1 MGVGDVGASGSREA
15 SDNAR
20 AEGVGQLDIDLGLVD
35 ELTKRET
42 AALDGKH
49 VRSLAYREQ
58 ARRRLPGGV
67 SSSWQSWPPHPIYVD
82 RGEGSHVWDIDGNE
96 YVDLHNGYG
105 AMVMGHAH
113 AKIVEAVRK
122 RVALGTHFA
131 QPTEEALPV
140 AENLAERYRL
150 PYWRFGN
157 SGTESTLDACR
168 MMRALTGRKKLIK
181 IEGSYH
187 GHHDSLM
194 VSVFPGRGVA
204 GPRERPAS
212 VPQTLGMPD
221 GIVEQVVCVPFN
233 NAAAMELAFAEHDGQ
248 IAGVMI
254 EPAMSNCGLV
264 LPDPGYLQSVI
275 DVAHRNG
282 ALVAFDE
289 VKTGFTLAWGG
300 AVQAFGAVPDLVCLA
315 KSLGAG
321 LPCGAIGGTED
332 AMSMIIS
339 GELDQVGTFNGN
351 PLTMTA
357 AKVNLEDVLVPEAYE
372 ELDRINRILGR
383 CEDVIGRH
391 GLPASMKLLGAKGSI
406 DWSPRPIHEYRDLW
420 AIDDRVPQLAWLWQ
434 LNRGVFKSPGSKWES
449 WTTSIVHSDA
459 DAQRYVD
466 NFEELAGAITS

>member
-1 MGVGDVGASGSREA
+1 MTANDVVE
-15 SDNAR
+15 
-20 AEGVGQLDIDLGLVD
+20 IDLGLVD

-42 AALDGKH
+42 AALDRKH
-49 VRSLAYREQ
+49 ARSLSYREE

-96 YVDLHNGYG
+96 YADYHNGFG
-105 AMVMGHAH
+105 VMVMGHAH
-113 AKIVEAVRK
+113 PRIVEAVRR

-131 QPTEEALPV
+131 QPTEDALPV

-168 MMRALTGRKKLIK
+168 IMRALTGRKTLIK
-181 IEGSYH
+181 VEGTYH

-194 VSVFPGRGVA
+194 VSVFPTPEHA
-204 GPRERPAS
+204 GPREHPRS

-221 GIVEQVVCVPFN
+221 GIVEQIVCVPFN
-233 NAAAMELAFAEHDGQ
+233 DAAAMQRAFDEHDGQ

-264 LPDPGYLQSVI
+264 LPDPGYLQAVI
-275 DVAHRNG
+275 EIAHLGG

-300 AVQAFGAVPDLVCLA
+300 AVEAFDVVPDLVCLA
-315 KSLGAG
+315 KALGAG

-332 AMSMIIS
+332 AMSMIIG

-351 PLTMTA
+351 PLTMA
-357 AKVNLEDVLVPEAYE
+357 AARVNMEEVLVPEAYKE
-372 ELDRINRILGR
+372 FDRINGILGR
-383 CEDVIGRH
+383 CEDAIAKHR
-391 GLPASMKLLGAKGSI
+391 LAASMKTLGAKGSI
-406 DWSPRPIHEYRDLW
+406 DWSPEPIHEYRDLW

-449 WTTSIVHSDA
+449 WTTSIVHTDE

-466 NFEELAGAITS
+466 NFEELAAAITA